1 MKILFVGTHTGQA
14 GPLRGVFQ
22 LLDSRGHQ
30 VHLALAGIKPG
41 GHQAL
46 QSLVDDCQ
54 GFSFGTLPSRGSPD
68 WTVDD
73 RAWQLFGRRLRHDV
87 DYLRYLEPRYASA
100 PGLRRRASQDVDPVI
115 QKAARVARIGGRYG
129 VRALRAALGRVER
142 CLPPPAHVE
151 RFLADFSPDVV
162 VVTHLARDSL
172 QVDYLRA
179 ANRLGLHSAYHVFSW
194 DNLTNKGL
202 VHELPEL
209 VLVWN
214 DVQAAEAVE
223 LHRIPRKRI
232 RVTGAWSYD
241 HWFDWSPSR
250 TRDEFAAQVGLRADR
265 PIVLYTCS
273 SQWVASD
280 EVAFVRRWLSALRAS
295 GGILGEAG
303 IVVRPHP
310 QNAVQWSGVSLDDPQ
325 AVVWPQLGEDPLEAS
340 SRRNYFDSIY
350 HAGAV
355 VGINTSA
362 QIEGAIVGR
371 PVHTVLA
378 EEFGETQEGTLHFRY
393 LVAPDFGHLIVGR
406 TMQEHVEQLE
416 ASLRGDA
423 DDSRNERFVQRF
435 VRPLG
440 ADVTAAPLYVEA
452 IEELAAR
459 PAPKPAREPVTAPV
473 VRRWLWPIAQRT
485 REEAMQAKEE
495 RKTPAER
502 DELRSL
508 ARTLRGKHADSR
520 VVAAPWRGSE
530 LDEVLYWIPFL
541 RWLQAATYGLRD
553 RLLVSAPETSASWY
567 ADIGHQRVAPDDAT
581 QWEEDGFVLRPILVE
596 RNRHALATVGGPKA
610 VRTRRLKFAPL
621 VAPEAPEGLDL
632 PSDFVAACF
641 APEHEEVRA
650 AVAERVPTVDLRGL
664 DRDGQSAVLARSR
677 GFIGTYGVEAH
688 LALLL
693 GLPAAALPQE
703 SQPPDEDD
711 LRVVSTFLN
720 GPQFGRLQILSDAAP
735 AEAAAA
741 AMQAVGRPVAEGQR
755 GSV

>member
-1 MKILFVGTHTGQA
+1 MKILFVGTHTAQV

-22 LLDSRGHQ
+22 LLDSRGHR

-41 GHQAL
+41 AHQVL
-46 QSLVDDCQ
+46 QSLVDECR
-54 GFSFGTLPSRGSPD
+54 GLSFGKLPSRGSPD
-68 WTVDD
+68 WTLED
-73 RAWQLFGRRLRHDV
+73 RAWQLFARRLRHDV
-87 DYLRYLEPRYASA
+87 DFLRYLEPRYASA
-100 PGLRRRASQDVDPVI
+100 PGLRRRAEEDVDPAV
-115 QKAARVARIGGRYG
+115 QRAARRARIGGRYG

-142 CLPPPAHVE
+142 CLPPPAHVQ

-162 VVTHLARDSL
+162 AVTHLARDSL

-223 LHRIPRKRI
+223 LHRIPRGRI

-250 TRDEFAAQVGLRADR
+250 TRAEFGAQTGLRADR

-273 SQWVASD
+273 SQWVATD

-295 GGILGEAG
+295 GEILGEAG

-310 QNAVQWSGVSLDDPQ
+310 QNASQWSNVSLDDPQ
-325 AVVWPQLGEDPLEAS
+325 AVVWPQLGEDPLDVG

-406 TMQEHVEQLE
+406 TMSEHFEQLA

-423 DDSRNERFVQRF
+423 YDSGNERFVRRF
-435 VRPLG
+435 VRPFG
-440 ADVTAAPLYVEA
+440 MDVPAAPLYVEA

-459 PAPKPAREPVTAPV
+459 PAPKPAREPSIAPF
-473 VRRWLWPIAQRT
+473 VRRRLWPLAQRT
-485 REEAMQAKEE
+485 GQEAMEAKEV
-495 RKTPAER
+495 RKAPAER
-502 DELRSL
+502 DELRTL
-508 ARTLRGKHADSR
+508 ARTLRGKRGDSR
-520 VVAAPWRGSE
+520 VVAASWSGSE
-530 LDEVLYWIPFL
+530 LAELLYWIPFL
-541 RWLQAATYGLRD
+541 RWLQATTLGLRD

-567 ADIGHQRVAPDDAT
+567 ADIGCGRVAPDDAT
-581 QWEEDGFVLRPILVE
+581 TSGTDDFVLRPILVE

-610 VRTRRLKFAPL
+610 GRSRRLEFAPL
-621 VAPEAPEGLDL
+621 AAPEPPEGLDL
-632 PSDFVAACF
+632 PSDFVAARF
-641 APEHEEVRA
+641 AAEHDEVRA

-664 DRDGQSAVLARSR
+664 DRDGQSGVLARSR

-693 GLPAAALPQE
+693 GLPAVALPQE

-711 LRVVSTFLN
+711 LRVVSTFIS
-720 GPQFGRLQILSDAAP
+720 GPQFGRLHVLSEGDA
-735 AEAAAA
+735 AEAAAKA
-741 AMQAVGRPVAEGQR
+741 IRAVG
-755 GSV
+755 S